1 MVELGVEPRQLDAS
15 PPGRL
20 PGYNTHVDTCTHTQ
34 THSQGVTCTPTLG
47 LPLGSPPS
55 HSLLLHQGHP
65 DGALGARGP
74 GRLSSARRWLW
85 PSSQGGYLRPLRG
98 CADSTDLLH
107 WTFTP
112 SLPALQMQSLEAAA
126 LFGWH
131 SRKLERA
138 SSAPPLEGQLQ
149 PWVANGNPNWHEEQS
164 MGHLL
169 QQAFQGSPLVQS
181 GAQWSSHTGSGL
193 SSW

>member
-1 MVELGVEPRQLDAS
+1 MVSLALHVRRTRHSSFNNRTGFEWSSWEWNLGSWTQAPRGGFRAT
-15 PPGRL
+15 
-20 PGYNTHVDTCTHTQ
+20 THMWTHAHTHTE

-55 HSLLLHQGHP
+55 HSLLPHQGHP

-85 PSSQGGYLRPLRG
+85 PSSQGGCLRPLRG

-112 SLPALQMQSLEAAA
+112 SLPGLQMQSLEAAA

-138 SSAPPLEGQLQ
+138 CPRRLSRGSS
-149 PWVANGNPNWHEEQS
+149 
-164 MGHLL
+164 
-169 QQAFQGSPLVQS
+169 SP
-181 GAQWSSHTGSGL
+181 G
-193 SSW
+193 